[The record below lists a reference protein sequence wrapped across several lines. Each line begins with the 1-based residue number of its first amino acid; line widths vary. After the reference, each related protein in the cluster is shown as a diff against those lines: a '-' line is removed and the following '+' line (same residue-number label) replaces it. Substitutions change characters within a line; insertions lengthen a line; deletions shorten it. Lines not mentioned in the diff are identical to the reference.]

1 MKRRIPASEKR
12 EIAMRISMTIAAMLA
27 LTTAACGGDNRNAA
41 VANEA
46 AVEATGNAVAA
57 LSEGQRNAVFIRA
70 IRDAGL
76 ECQHVESSTPAG
88 TYRARPVWRATC
100 RGNRQWTIVIGD
112 NNDAQILNSD
122 EARLITDA
130 NTSANSAR

>member
-1 MKRRIPASEKR
+1 
-12 EIAMRISMTIAAMLA
+12 MRITMTAAAMLA
-27 LTTAACGGDNRNAA
+27 LTTAACGGDNRNAV

-46 AVEATGNAVAA
+46 TVEATGNAVAA

-76 ECQHVESSTPAG
+76 ECQHVESATPAG
-88 TYRARPVWRATC
+88 TYRGMPVWRATC

-112 NNDAQILNSD
+112 NNDAQILNAG
-122 EARLITDA
+122 EAALIIDA
-130 NTSANSAR
+130 NSSANSTR

>member
-1 MKRRIPASEKR
+1 
-12 EIAMRISMTIAAMLA
+12 MTGAAMLV
-27 LTTAACGGDNRNAA
+27 LTTAGCGGANRNAV

-46 AVEATGNAVAA
+46 AAEKTGSAVAA

-88 TYRARPVWRATC
+88 TDRGRPVWRATC

-112 NNDAQILNSD
+112 NNDARILNTD
-122 EARLITDA
+122 EAR
-130 NTSANSAR
+130 